1 MAGRGFISRGGL
13 RSIIGVGGRVFSCVW
28 RMRRGLKI
36 GGSKKN
42 RKEVHFA
49 AKILLHPSPV
59 LPSYATRHGA
69 GPFVY
74 RLGRQVFNLE
84 RGVRFPYG
92 LPLFPLDKH
101 QFPGDEAGSSAPWI
115 VCQSGA
121 GCDGTGG
128 DCRCSPHRRI
138 HRAQRDAWCV
148 ASLQTAMI

>member
-1 MAGRGFISRGGL
+1 
-13 RSIIGVGGRVFSCVW
+13 
-28 RMRRGLKI
+28 MRRGLKI

-92 LPLFPLDKH
+92 LPKSIEINGLQCQQAICRLYKFQWVSALSANNPSTKRAPPLLPFPVRLSRV
-101 QFPGDEAGSSAPWI
+101 SSTLRIVEMRGLVPNAPKT
-115 VCQSGA
+115 A
-121 GCDGTGG
+121 
-128 DCRCSPHRRI
+128 SPFR
-138 HRAQRDAWCV
+138 
-148 ASLQTAMI
+148 T